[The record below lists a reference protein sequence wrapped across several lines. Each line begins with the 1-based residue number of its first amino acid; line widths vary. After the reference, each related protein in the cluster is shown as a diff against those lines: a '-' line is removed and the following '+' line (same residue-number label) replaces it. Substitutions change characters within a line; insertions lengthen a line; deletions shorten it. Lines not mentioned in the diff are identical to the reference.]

1 MIDISVLT
9 GERLTYI
16 SRAADMLVLSFG
28 DDICRNYRGEWLSRY
43 DLHCQCAWRITDGH
57 GKIVLA
63 RVDIFFPPEGEEFTV
78 DFDWDVR
85 GNNAFDRKSVEILSG
100 GEVTVTAARLV
111 NGCDIKLE
119 LSNGLRFES
128 FADSS
133 IEEYWRLVV
142 RDEEDSI
149 QLVAEPTGISEV

>member
-43 DLHCQCAWRITDGH
+43 ALHCQCAWRITDGH

-63 RVDIFFPPEGEEFTV
+63 GTMPSTESPSKYSL
-78 DFDWDVR
+78 
-85 GNNAFDRKSVEILSG
+85 AAKSL
-100 GEVTVTAARLV
+100 
-111 NGCDIKLE
+111 
-119 LSNGLRFES
+119 
-128 FADSS
+128 
-133 IEEYWRLVV
+133 
-142 RDEEDSI
+142 
-149 QLVAEPTGISEV
+149 

>member
-1 MIDISVLT
+1 MIDISLLI

-28 DDICRNYRGEWLSRY
+28 DDICRNYRGDWLTKY

-63 RVDIFFPPEGEEFTV
+63 RVDIFSPPEGEDYTL

-85 GNNAFDRKSVEILSG
+85 GNNAFDRKSGEILSG
-100 GEVTVTAARLV
+100 GEVTVTSARLI
-111 NGCDIKLE
+111 NSCDIELE

-133 IEEYWRLVV
+133 IEEHWRLVV
-142 RDEEDSI
+142 RDEDNPV
-149 QLVAEPTGISEV
+149 QLVAEPSGLSEV

>member
-1 MIDISVLT
+1 MLDISILI
-9 GERLTYI
+9 GERLTHI
-16 SRAADMLVLSFG
+16 GRAIDMLCLSFG

-43 DLHCQCAWRITDGH
+43 ALHCQCAWRITDGH

-63 RVDIFFPPEGEEFTV
+63 RVDIFFPPEGEDYTE

-85 GNNAFDRKSVEILSG
+85 GNNAFDRKCGKILSG
-100 GEVTVTAARLV
+100 SKVTVTAARLL
-111 NGCDIKLE
+111 NGCDIELE

-133 IEEYWRLVV
+133 IVEHWRLVV
-142 RDEEDSI
+142 RDEENPV
-149 QLVAEPTGISEV
+149 QLIAEPTGIHE

>member
-63 RVDIFFPPEGEEFTV
+63 RVDIFSPPEGEEFTV

-85 GNNAFDRKSVEILSG
+85 GNNAFDRKSGEILSG
-100 GEVTVTAARLV
+100 GEVTVTSARLI
-111 NGCDIKLE
+111 NGCDIELE

-133 IEEYWRLVV
+133 IEEHWRLVV
-142 RDEEDSI
+142 RDEDNPV
-149 QLVAEPTGISEV
+149 QLVAEPSGMSEV

>member
-16 SRAADMLVLSFG
+16 SRAADMLVLSVG

-43 DLHCQCAWRITDGH
+43 ALHCQCAWRITDGH

-63 RVDIFFPPEGEEFTV
+63 RVDIFFPPEGAEFT
-78 DFDWDVR
+78 
-85 GNNAFDRKSVEILSG
+85 VEILSG

-142 RDEEDSI
+142 RDEEDSV

>member
-43 DLHCQCAWRITDGH
+43 ALHCQCAWRITDGH

-63 RVDIFFPPEGEEFTV
+63 RVDIFSPPAASP
-78 DFDWDVR
+78 R
-85 GNNAFDRKSVEILSG
+85 PSAPSILK
-100 GEVTVTAARLV
+100 TL
-111 NGCDIKLE
+111 
-119 LSNGLRFES
+119 
-128 FADSS
+128 
-133 IEEYWRLVV
+133 
-142 RDEEDSI
+142 
-149 QLVAEPTGISEV
+149 PISRTPRSRTI

>member
-1 MIDISVLT
+1 MAVKVRPALSVRMEDN
-9 GERLTYI
+9 G
-16 SRAADMLVLSFG
+16 RARKDRAG
-28 DDICRNYRGEWLSRY
+28 KGRY
-43 DLHCQCAWRITDGH
+43 L
-57 GKIVLA
+57 
-63 RVDIFFPPEGEEFTV
+63 FPPEGEEFTV

-142 RDEEDSI
+142 RDEEDSV